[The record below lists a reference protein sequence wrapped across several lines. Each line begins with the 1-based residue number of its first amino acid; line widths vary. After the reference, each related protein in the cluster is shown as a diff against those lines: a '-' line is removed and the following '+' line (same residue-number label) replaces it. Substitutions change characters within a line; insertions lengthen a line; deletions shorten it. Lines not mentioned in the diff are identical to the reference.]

1 MRERME
7 SLRRLITFR
16 TVCWLVAIVA
26 SIILSG
32 LPAFA
37 STSFQPVFHPT
48 LEIEKSNAA
57 ISIDGKLNDPGWEG
71 ASRVTNFVERSP
83 GDNTKP
89 EVETEAYITYDD
101 DNLYVAFDCYD
112 DPSTIRA
119 TMCQRDQFNGDDAV
133 GLLVDTYRDAA
144 WAYEF
149 FVNPYGIQKDLL
161 WTRVGGEGGGYEDLG
176 YDLIWQSAAHIT
188 ASGYQV
194 ELAIP
199 FASIRFPNKD
209 VQSWKMDF
217 WRNRPRESYKQYSW
231 SARDRNDQCWPCQ
244 WGTVEGIQDVQ
255 PGKGVEILPT
265 IVTYQ
270 SGSLSDL
277 GDPALPFKNDDPEGE
292 LSLGGKYSIT
302 SDMTVEAAIN
312 PDFSQIESDAAQ
324 IDVNTTIALFY
335 PERRPFFQEG
345 SDIFRTLFNSFYTRM
360 INDPQLTAKVTGRM
374 GRTSVGFLSAV
385 DENTPYMIPLEER
398 SLIVNSGRS
407 TVNILR
413 GSRAFGDN
421 SMVGFI
427 VTDRR
432 FEEGGSGTIAALDG
446 SIRLSKNYSID
457 GQFIAS
463 HTREPDDTSLT
474 PGLGESLFDYRKH
487 TVAFDGES
495 FYGSAFITR
504 LNRNARSWNFFVD
517 YNQVSPSYRTE
528 TGYDPWVD
536 YRNLTVWTSYNIH
549 PQSGILERI
558 SPQSHVYRRWNFDGV
573 KKIEENNVG
582 ISGRIKVAQTYFSA
596 NFGRSYELFSGVE
609 FDDLWM
615 LHFDL
620 GSRPSD
626 QFGYDLG
633 FSYGRSVARYA
644 LVKGNETSLFAS
656 VILKSVDRLVIEPTL
671 NFSQSHRIDTGEEL
685 FYGYITRTRIQYQA
699 NRRLS
704 FRLVVQ
710 YNDFSQA
717 WDLDPLLTY
726 RVSSFS
732 VLYLGS
738 TYDYSNVETDSGVD
752 SAWKMTSR
760 QFFMKLQYLFQT

>member
-1 MRERME
+1 MKNTVTLAKAP
-7 SLRRLITFR
+7 SLWPIIVGLLLSSS
-16 TVCWLVAIVA
+16 LV
-26 SIILSG
+26 
-32 LPAFA
+32 FA
-37 STSFQPVFHPT
+37 STTFEPVFRPT
-48 LEIEKSNAA
+48 LEIEKTDGS
-57 ISIDGKLNDPGWEG
+57 IKIDGKLNDSAWET
-71 ASRVTNFVERSP
+71 AARAANFVERSP

-89 EVETEAYITYDD
+89 EVETEAFITYDQ
-101 DNLYVAFDCYD
+101 DNLYVAFACHD
-112 DPSTIRA
+112 DPASIRA
-119 TMCQRDQFNGDDAV
+119 TMCQRDQFDGDDAV
-133 GLLVDTYRDAA
+133 CVLMDTYGDAS

-161 WTRVGGEGGGYEDLG
+161 WTRLGGEGHGYEDLG
-176 YDLIWQSAAHIT
+176 YDLIWQSAAQIT

-199 FASIRFPNKD
+199 FASIRFPNRD
-209 VQSWKMDF
+209 TQTWKMDF

-231 SARDRNDQCWPCQ
+231 SARDRNEQCWPCQ
-244 WGTVEGIQDVQ
+244 WGTVEGIKNVH
-255 PGKGVEILPT
+255 PGKGIEILPT
-265 IVTYQ
+265 VLTFQ
-270 SGSLSDL
+270 SGNLSYLD
-277 GDPALPFKNDDPEGE
+277 DRNHRFENSDPEGE
-292 LSLGGKYSIT
+292 LSLGGKYSIS
-302 SDMTVEAAIN
+302 SDVTLEAAIN

-345 SDIFRTLFNSFYTRM
+345 SDIFRTLFNSFYSRM

-374 GRTSVGFLSAV
+374 GRSSVGFLSAV

-398 SLIVNSGRS
+398 TLVINSGRS
-407 TVNILR
+407 VANILR
-413 GSRAFGDN
+413 GSKAFGDN

-427 VTDRR
+427 LSDRR

-446 SIRLSKNYSID
+446 SIRLSKSYSID
-457 GQFIAS
+457 GQFIGS
-463 HTREPDDTSLT
+463 HTKEPNDLSLT
-474 PGLGESLFDYRKH
+474 SDLEDLQFDYGKH

-504 LNRNARSWNFFVD
+504 LNRNARSWNFFFD

-536 YRNLTVWTSYNIH
+536 YRNFTAWTGYNIY
-549 PQSGILERI
+549 PKSGIFERI
-558 SPQSHVYRRWNFDGV
+558 TPQSHIYRRWNFDGV
-573 KKIEENNVG
+573 RKLEENNLGVN
-582 ISGRIKVAQTYFSA
+582 GRIKLAQTYFNASFSK
-596 NFGRSYELFSGVE
+596 NYEFWGSTE
-609 FDDLWM
+609 FDNLWTI
-615 LHFDL
+615 HFDL

-633 FSYGRSVARYA
+633 FSHGRGVARYA
-644 LVKGNETSLFAS
+644 LVEGDETSVFAS
-656 VILKSVDRLVIEPTL
+656 VILKPVDKLVIEPTL
-671 NFSQSHRIDTGEEL
+671 NFSQSHRVDTGEEL

-710 YNDFSQA
+710 YNDFGQA
-717 WDLDPLLTY
+717 WDIDPLLTY

-732 VLYLGS
+732 VLYIGS
-738 TYDYSNVETDSGVD
+738 TYDYGKTATDQGIQPE
-752 SAWKMTSR
+752 WKMTSR